1 MSDQRYPPLR
11 PQSPLR
17 APRRQSLPWPMII
30 GVVLL
35 AVLVTVLAVVL
46 LGGDNDGAATGT
58 SSPSPS
64 TSASVTTAGSPSAAP
79 PSASSVPSGFPADAV
94 VVTMVEALT
103 LRAGPALGAD
113 AQWRLPAGTLG
124 FVIGGPIDADGFR
137 WYQLSG
143 MGLPYASGCVTPEPG
158 ELLTCPAFLGW
169 VAANAEDGT
178 PWLEASAAPECP
190 PGPHTVISLS
200 ERQYTTRL
208 TCFDAEPI
216 TFVAWWPP
224 LPEDPGPGEA
234 CAAAQTDVGW
244 LVCQGINT
252 NVLTADPSEPS
263 GAGGRWPVSIDP
275 SSGLGMPARGQWVEV
290 TGHFDDPAAQRC
302 GEVAEPMNT
311 DAGALVFGCRLQFV
325 VSAVV
330 VTAGP

>member
-17 APRRQSLPWPMII
+17 APRRQSLPWPMIS

-35 AVLVTVLAVVL
+35 AILVTVLAVVL
-46 LGGDNDGAATGT
+46 LGGNGDGAATGT

-79 PSASSVPSGFPADAV
+79 SASAAPGAFAADAV
-94 VVTMVEALT
+94 VGTTVDALT
-103 LRAGPALGAD
+103 LRAGPALGAEP
-113 AQWRLPAGTLG
+113 QWRLPAGTLG
-124 FVIGGPIDADGFR
+124 FVIGGPVDADGFR

-158 ELLTCPAFLGW
+158 EMLTCPAFLGW

-178 PWLEASAAPECP
+178 PWLEAAAAPECP
-190 PGPHTVISLS
+190 PAPHTVISLS

-208 TCFDAEPI
+208 ICFDAEPI

-224 LPEDPGPGEA
+224 LPEDPGLVLA
-234 CAAAQTDVGW
+234 CPAAETEIGW
-244 LVCQGINT
+244 LVCQDTNT
-252 NVLTADPSEPS
+252 NVLVADPSEPS
-263 GAGGRWPVSIDP
+263 GAGGRWPISIDP
-275 SSGLGMPARGQWVEV
+275 SSGVGMPERGQWLEM

-302 GEVAEPMNT
+302 GEVAEPMGA
-311 DAGALVFGCRLQFV
+311 DAGSLVFRCRLQFV
-325 VSAVV
+325 VSAVAV
-330 VTAGP
+330 SAGP